1 MKTAIIWSADF
12 AQHITPFGHPE
23 RPERSIVIADRLQ
36 KEQKEL
42 LWKQP
47 RMATKDEIEL
57 CHDADYLAL
66 VEKEVG
72 LLSANEIRLLSTGDV
87 TISPRS
93 YDIAR
98 LAAGAVCTA
107 CDEVL
112 TGKVENA
119 FCVVR
124 PPGHHAT
131 PNRGMGFCLFNNV
144 AIGARY
150 MQQKYGIKRLAILDW
165 DLHHGNGTQDIFYED
180 PSVLYF
186 STHQRGIYPGTGH
199 ASERGAGNIFNFEV
213 PAGRDSVAKIFW
225 AFQEKLGEVLEA
237 FRPEL
242 LFLSAGFDAHIDDPL
257 GRLALTTDHY
267 YELTE
272 CIKGYAKKWCQKRIV
287 SVLEGGYNLQALAD
301 SVAKHVES
309 LAS

>member
-12 AQHITPFGHPE
+12 VQHTTPFGHPE
-23 RPERSIVIADRLQ
+23 RLERATVIADRLQ
-36 KEQKEL
+36 KVPKEL
-42 LWKQP
+42 LWLKP
-47 RMATKDEIEL
+47 RRATKEEIEL
-57 CHDADYLAL
+57 CHDPDYLAL
-66 VEKEVG
+66 VEKEVS

-93 YDIAR
+93 YDVAL

-107 CDEVL
+107 CDEVIS
-112 TGKVENA
+112 GKVENA

-150 MQQKYGIKRLAILDW
+150 VQKKYGLKRVAIFDW

-199 ASERGAGNIFNFEV
+199 ASEMGVGNIFNFEV
-213 PAGRDSVAKIFW
+213 PAGPASVREIFW
-225 AFQEKLGEVLEA
+225 AFQEKLKEVLEV
-237 FRPEL
+237 FRPEMI
-242 LFLSAGFDAHIDDPL
+242 FLSAGFDAHIDDPL
-257 GRLALTTDHY
+257 GRLALTADHY
-267 YELTE
+267 YQLTE
-272 CIKGYAKKWCQKRIV
+272 CVKAYAKKWCQKRVV

-301 SVAKHVES
+301 SAAKHVES